1 MSATKA
7 HLFNEGGGM
16 VTGTHDAKDARRLL
30 VAEWLENV
38 GDPYERESIAVA
50 SRMFQVR
57 SAELETGRIVPN
69 NPETGDPGYHWFWRS
84 GYALGKPGVT
94 KAVVWHG

>member
-1 MSATKA
+1 MKA

-16 VTGTHDAKDARRLL
+16 VTGTHDVKAARRLL
-30 VAEWLENV
+30 VDLWLEEV
-38 GDPYERESIAVA
+38 GDLYERESIAVA
-50 SRMFQVR
+50 SRQFQIR
-57 SAELETGRIVPN
+57 SAELETGRIVPVSPN
-69 NPETGDPGYHWFWRS
+69 TEYADGYAWFWRS